1 MYTTSSSLTMM
12 LNESA
17 GALEDRD
24 VSSAGRINQS
34 GESAV
39 RENARARERV
49 IIKLRTI
56 NHDDG
61 AHYSSETKVSAID
74 PRCVPSALI
83 GGQNDSRPRIFSPR
97 MDYDEWTPLGR
108 GDPLK
113 NNPTFDYVP
122 PVLDRVQY
130 WLDSQLVQYWLDS
143 QQHTTEPSS
152 KRDILVLG
160 VTAKKTSPKIPEQF
174 LKFVDGPKFTRTG
187 NQDSIL
193 YRNDFTGSNG
203 AEPPKI
209 VRTTSFRNGLIDYR
223 NQNRLQSLPANYYP
237 NSYYS
242 QKIKPY
248 TMMMPPPMIQKAETS
263 TSFNV
268 GVSKDKIIGYPDT
281 SSSFS
286 TQTEE
291 GPVLQDTQ
299 YYGTPSKD
307 YGRYSPASSLRP
319 YSTSKAPLSKI
330 ETIKSI
336 YVPSAS
342 QSTKSRYEATTAPS
356 VSFEKSNL
364 IYQSTQTLSG
374 GWLGNNGPSSS
385 STIYPLDVNQVTWQ
399 TSDYSRDHYE
409 VDHHAA
415 ASSNHEVVVGQNAN
429 IIVDANKNKN
439 EEIVVGQKEISTEAT
454 SSTTESVAQTS
465 TASTT
470 TTDSTLSS
478 DPLTTTHNNAWEN
491 PTTSEMTK
499 TTHQA
504 SKSQSQPVRNAITSS
519 PILSEDHP
527 SASSAPNKMI
537 APSQFAH
544 QPSHPPSAPIM
555 PPRHIDSSS
564 HMFVPPQA
572 ASQSMMRPQARPNTM
587 IHFIGSMRPG
597 FRPSSPVS
605 MSHVPPP
612 MAHMH
617 APSINN
623 MMIPLP
629 NVEQAHQRLSQP
641 FPVTFASPPSPST
654 FSTQIPGSD
663 EQPIDHRPSRLPAT
677 TVTTSPLF
685 TSTIST
691 MEYTP
696 TMDYHENT
704 KPDQSPLV
712 KILNAETPKMKP
724 MLAPSSTVPPRTTTV
739 PSLTT
744 DPIFSHY
751 KQPAKPLRGPMY
763 LIIQGHS
770 KVKTYKPTVNKY
782 GMPVENNEIVES
794 ATERQLS
801 KLEQLIQKNTKN
813 GAVDLAA
820 EKRKLEEKARAE
832 KHVSSSQESLI
843 SLIESGLSGFT
854 VSPSTE
860 AEDEHR
866 VSNSFSRR
874 NKLDRRMLEAGDIRT
889 WESSLRVGKKAT
901 AILSRNEIFL
911 GTRSIYSLLT
921 RGSYRKSLGEN
932 RWPNVVGRA

>member
-1 MYTTSSSLTMM
+1 
-12 LNESA
+12 
-17 GALEDRD
+17 
-24 VSSAGRINQS
+24 
-34 GESAV
+34 
-39 RENARARERV
+39 
-49 IIKLRTI
+49 
-56 NHDDG
+56 
-61 AHYSSETKVSAID
+61 
-74 PRCVPSALI
+74 
-83 GGQNDSRPRIFSPR
+83 

-122 PVLDRVQY
+122 PVLDR
-130 WLDSQLVQYWLDS
+130 VQYWLDS

-187 NQDSIL
+187 NLDSTS
-193 YRNDFTGSNG
+193 YRNDFTGSIG

-209 VRTTSFRNGLIDYR
+209 LRTTNFRNGLIDYR
-223 NQNRLQSLPANYYP
+223 NQNRLQSLPASYYP
-237 NSYYS
+237 NLYYS

-268 GVSKDKIIGYPDT
+268 GASKDKIIGYPDT

-307 YGRYSPASSLRP
+307 YGRYSPAPSSRP

-336 YVPSAS
+336 YVPSAL
-342 QSTKSRYEATTAPS
+342 QSTKSRYDASTAPS

-374 GWLGNNGPSSS
+374 GWLGNNGPTSS
-385 STIYPLDVNQVTWQ
+385 STVFPLDVNQVTWQ
-399 TSDYSRDHYE
+399 TSDYSRDHFE

-429 IIVDANKNKN
+429 IIVDASKNEN
-439 EEIVVGQKEISTEAT
+439 EEIVIGQKEISTEAT
-454 SSTTESVAQTS
+454 SSTTESIAQTS

-470 TTDSTLSS
+470 TTDSSEQEEEAVTDAQSS
-478 DPLTTTHNNAWEN
+478 QKMHIVVANSPSSIMDQQTHKMKKGPVAVVMPTNYVEKNFSASSSEPSTTTYNNAWEN

-519 PILSEDHP
+519 PISLEDHP
-527 SASSAPNKMI
+527 SASSVPNRMM
-537 APSQFAH
+537 PSSQPVH
-544 QPSHPPSAPIM
+544 QPSAPVM
-555 PPRHIDSSS
+555 PPRHIDTS

-572 ASQSMMRPQARPNTM
+572 ASQSMVRPQTRPNNM
-587 IHFIGSMRPG
+587 IQFIGSMRPG

-605 MSHVPPP
+605 MSHMSPP

-617 APSINN
+617 APSMNN

-629 NVEQAHQRLSQP
+629 NMEQAHQRLSQP
-641 FPVTFASPPSPST
+641 FPVTFTNPPSST
-654 FSTQIPGSD
+654 FSTQIPESD

-677 TVTTSPLF
+677 TVTTSPSF
-685 TSTIST
+685 TSTVSTVEYTST
-691 MEYTP
+691 MD
-696 TMDYHENT
+696 TMDQRQST
-704 KPDQSPLV
+704 KSDQSSLV
-712 KILNAETPKMKP
+712 KILNVEEIPKMKT
-724 MLAPSSTVPPRTTTV
+724 MLAPSSTIPPRTTTA

-770 KVKTYKPTVNKY
+770 KVKTYKPTVNKH
-782 GMPVENNEIVES
+782 GVPVENNEIVES

-801 KLEQLIQKNTKN
+801 KLEQLIRENTKN
-813 GAVDLAA
+813 GVDLAA

-832 KHVSSSQESLI
+832 KHASSRQESLM
-843 SLIESGLSGFT
+843 SLVESGLSGFT
-854 VSPSTE
+854 VSPSTV
-860 AEDEHR
+860 AEDERR
-866 VSNSFSRR
+866 VSNSVTS
-874 NKLDRRMLEAGDIRT
+874 I
-889 WESSLRVGKKAT
+889 
-901 AILSRNEIFL
+901 EI
-911 GTRSIYSLLT
+911 
-921 RGSYRKSLGEN
+921 N
-932 RWPNVVGRA
+932 

>member
-1 MYTTSSSLTMM
+1 MMPKRLTE
-12 LNESA
+12 LSRWLLLA
-17 GALEDRD
+17 GLLCCA
-24 VSSAGRINQS
+24 SCQS
-34 GESAV
+34 
-39 RENARARERV
+39 
-49 IIKLRTI
+49 
-56 NHDDG
+56 
-61 AHYSSETKVSAID
+61 
-74 PRCVPSALI
+74 VPSSFENKT

-122 PVLDRVQY
+122 PVLDR
-130 WLDSQLVQYWLDS
+130 VQYWLDS

-470 TTDSTLSS
+470 TTDSTEQEEETVTDAQSSQKMHIVVANSPSSIMDLQTHKAKKGPVAVVMPTNYIEKNFSASSS

-866 VSNSFSRR
+866 VSNSVTS
-874 NKLDRRMLEAGDIRT
+874 I
-889 WESSLRVGKKAT
+889 
-901 AILSRNEIFL
+901 EI
-911 GTRSIYSLLT
+911 
-921 RGSYRKSLGEN
+921 N
-932 RWPNVVGRA
+932 

>member
-1 MYTTSSSLTMM
+1 MMMPKRLTELSRWLLLAGLLCCSSCQSVPSSL
-12 LNESA
+12 
-17 GALEDRD
+17 
-24 VSSAGRINQS
+24 
-34 GESAV
+34 
-39 RENARARERV
+39 EN
-49 IIKLRTI
+49 KT
-56 NHDDG
+56 
-61 AHYSSETKVSAID
+61 
-74 PRCVPSALI
+74 

-130 WLDSQLVQYWLDS
+130 WLDSQ
-143 QQHTTEPSS
+143 QHTTEPSS

-187 NQDSIL
+187 SQDATS
-193 YRNDFTGSNG
+193 YRNDFTGSTG

-223 NQNRLQSLPANYYP
+223 NQNRLQSLPASYYP
-237 NSYYS
+237 SPYYS

-268 GVSKDKIIGYPDT
+268 GASKDKLIGYPDT

-299 YYGTPSKD
+299 YYGTPSRD
-307 YGRYSPASSLRP
+307 YGRYSPASSSRP
-319 YSTSKAPLSKI
+319 YPTSKAPPSKI

-385 STIYPLDVNQVTWQ
+385 TVFPLDVNQVTWQ

-409 VDHHAA
+409 IDHHAA
-415 ASSNHEVVVGQNAN
+415 ASSNHEVVVSQNAN
-429 IIVDANKNKN
+429 IIVDASKN
-439 EEIVVGQKEISTEAT
+439 ENEEVVVGQKEISTEAT

-470 TTDSTLSS
+470 TTDSIGQEEETATETQSSQKMHIVVANSPSSVMDLQTHEAKKGPVAVVMPTNYVEKNFSASSS
-478 DPLTTTHNNAWEN
+478 DPSTTAHNNAWEN

-499 TTHQA
+499 TTYQA
-504 SKSQSQPVRNAITSS
+504 PKSQSQPVRNAITSS
-519 PILSEDHP
+519 PILPENHP
-527 SASSAPNKMI
+527 SASSVPNRMI
-537 APSQFAH
+537 PPSQLAH
-544 QPSHPPSAPIM
+544 QPSHSPVM
-555 PPRHIDSSS
+555 PPRHTDGPS

-587 IHFIGSMRPG
+587 MHFIGSMRPG

-605 MSHVPPP
+605 MSHMSPP

-617 APSINN
+617 ALSLNN
-623 MMIPLP
+623 MMIP
-629 NVEQAHQRLSQP
+629 NMEHQAHQRLPQL
-641 FPVTFASPPSPST
+641 FPVTFTSPPLPST

-663 EQPIDHRPSRLPAT
+663 EQPIDHRPSRLPTT
-677 TVTTSPLF
+677 TVTTAPSF
-685 TSTIST
+685 TPTIST
-691 MEYTP
+691 VEYTP
-696 TMDYHENT
+696 TVDTMDHHEST
-704 KPDQSPLV
+704 KSDKSPLV
-712 KILNAETPKMKP
+712 KILNAEEIPKMKT
-724 MLAPSSTVPPRTTTV
+724 PSSTTPSRTTIA

-770 KVKTYKPTVNKY
+770 KVKTYKPTVSKHDV
-782 GMPVENNEIVES
+782 PVENNEIAES

-801 KLEQLIQKNTKN
+801 KLEQLIRENTKN

-832 KHVSSSQESLI
+832 KHVSSRQESLI
-843 SLIESGLSGFT
+843 SLVESGLSGFT

-860 AEDEHR
+860 DERR
-866 VSNSFSRR
+866 VSNSVTS
-874 NKLDRRMLEAGDIRT
+874 I
-889 WESSLRVGKKAT
+889 
-901 AILSRNEIFL
+901 EI
-911 GTRSIYSLLT
+911 
-921 RGSYRKSLGEN
+921 N
-932 RWPNVVGRA
+932 

>member
-1 MYTTSSSLTMM
+1 
-12 LNESA
+12 
-17 GALEDRD
+17 
-24 VSSAGRINQS
+24 
-34 GESAV
+34 
-39 RENARARERV
+39 
-49 IIKLRTI
+49 
-56 NHDDG
+56 
-61 AHYSSETKVSAID
+61 
-74 PRCVPSALI
+74 
-83 GGQNDSRPRIFSPR
+83 

-122 PVLDRVQY
+122 PVLDR
-130 WLDSQLVQYWLDS
+130 VQYWLDS

-174 LKFVDGPKFTRTG
+174 LKFVDGPKFTRTA
-187 NQDSIL
+187 NQES
-193 YRNDFTGSNG
+193 YRNDFTGSIG

-209 VRTTSFRNGLIDYR
+209 VRTTNFRNGLIDYR

-237 NSYYS
+237 NLYYS

-268 GVSKDKIIGYPDT
+268 GTSKDKIIGYPDT

-299 YYGTPSKD
+299 YYGTLSKD
-307 YGRYSPASSLRP
+307 YGRYSPAPSSRP
-319 YSTSKAPLSKI
+319 YSNSKTPPSKI

-374 GWLGNNGPSSS
+374 GWLGNNGPTSS
-385 STIYPLDVNQVTWQ
+385 STIFPLDVNQVTWQ

-409 VDHHAA
+409 IDHHAA
-415 ASSNHEVVVGQNAN
+415 ASSNHEIVIGQNAN
-429 IIVDANKNKN
+429 IIVDASKN
-439 EEIVVGQKEISTEAT
+439 ENEEVVVGQKEISTEAT

-465 TASTT
+465 TTSTT
-470 TTDSTLSS
+470 TTDSIEQEEETVTDAQSSQKMHIVVANSPSSIMDLQTHKVKKGPVAVVMPTNYVEKNFSASSS
-478 DPLTTTHNNAWEN
+478 DPFTTTHNNAWEN
-491 PTTSEMTK
+491 PTTFEMTK
-499 TTHQA
+499 TTHQTP
-504 SKSQSQPVRNAITSS
+504 KSQSQLIRNAITSS

-527 SASSAPNKMI
+527 SASSVPNRMI
-537 APSQFAH
+537 SSSQ
-544 QPSHPPSAPIM
+544 PSAPVM
-555 PPRHIDSSS
+555 PLRHVDSSS
-564 HMFVPPQA
+564 HMFIPPQA
-572 ASQSMMRPQARPNTM
+572 ASQSMMRPQTRPNNM

-597 FRPSSPVS
+597 FHPSSPVS
-605 MSHVPPP
+605 SHMSHMSPP

-617 APSINN
+617 APSMNN

-629 NVEQAHQRLSQP
+629 NMEQAHQRLPHP
-641 FPVTFASPPSPST
+641 FPMTFTSPPT
-654 FSTQIPGSD
+654 FSTQFSETD
-663 EQPIDHRPSRLPAT
+663 EQPIDHRPSRLVT
-677 TVTTSPLF
+677 TVTTSPSF
-685 TSTIST
+685 TPTVSTV
-691 MEYTP
+691 EYTP
-696 TMDYHENT
+696 TMDTMDHREST
-704 KPDQSPLV
+704 KSDQSPLV
-712 KILNAETPKMKP
+712 KILNGEEIPKMKT
-724 MLAPSSTVPPRTTTV
+724 MLASSTNPPRTTTS

-751 KQPAKPLRGPMY
+751 KQPVKPLRGPMY

-770 KVKTYKPTVNKY
+770 KVKTYKPTVNKHDVP
-782 GMPVENNEIVES
+782 MENNEIVEN
-794 ATERQLS
+794 ATEPQLS
-801 KLEQLIQKNTKN
+801 KLEQLIRENTKN
-813 GAVDLAA
+813 GVDLAA

-832 KHVSSSQESLI
+832 KHASSHQESLI
-843 SLIESGLSGFT
+843 SLVESGLSGFT

-860 AEDEHR
+860 DERR
-866 VSNSFSRR
+866 VSNSVTS
-874 NKLDRRMLEAGDIRT
+874 I
-889 WESSLRVGKKAT
+889 
-901 AILSRNEIFL
+901 EI
-911 GTRSIYSLLT
+911 
-921 RGSYRKSLGEN
+921 N
-932 RWPNVVGRA
+932 